1 MKQRSTEED
10 LKVALQ
16 NPKEKLSQ
24 FSLSK
29 ILDALS
35 EDSGVVQSQKRQT
48 IELYVLSIIVINQ
61 IDTLLGLYIFNMK
74 NKAGVKVRAIG
85 QPSLFMDTDLVMP
98 GRDASSKKFRSG
110 ESKVHQHS
118 IRQCGFIALF
128 WIQFPGLS
136 EK

>member
-48 IELYVLSIIVINQ
+48 IKLYVISIIVINQ

-110 ESKVHQHS
+110 ESKVH
-118 IRQCGFIALF
+118 
-128 WIQFPGLS
+128 
-136 EK
+136 